1 MSATS
6 TVSTRLN
13 QADVDLIHSLAELE
27 GCDRATLIKTLLRN
41 GLEHLRRDRAVEA
54 YRREK
59 VTLSR
64 AAELAG
70 LNPWEFLALMD
81 SEKLELHYDVA
92 EFHEDLSRLP

>member
-1 MSATS
+1 MPATS

-13 QADVDLIHSLAELE
+13 DAEVALIQSLAELE

-41 GLEHLRRDRAVEA
+41 GLEHLRRERAVDA
-54 YRREK
+54 YRQEK

-70 LNPWEFLALMD
+70 LSPWDFLALMESAKVD
-81 SEKLELHYDVA
+81 LHYDVSD
-92 EFHEDLSRLP
+92 FRDDLSRLP